1 MKKIYLKPQA
11 CIFIN
16 QLQTSLAEGTTNR
29 DATGGYN
36 QGNIPGDGNGDDSE
50 DETLVK
56 GRGGYSLW

>member
-16 QLQTSLAEGTTNR
+16 QLQTSLAEGTTDR

-36 QGNIPGDGNGDDSE
+36 QGNIPGDDGHDSE
-50 DETLVK
+50 NETLVK